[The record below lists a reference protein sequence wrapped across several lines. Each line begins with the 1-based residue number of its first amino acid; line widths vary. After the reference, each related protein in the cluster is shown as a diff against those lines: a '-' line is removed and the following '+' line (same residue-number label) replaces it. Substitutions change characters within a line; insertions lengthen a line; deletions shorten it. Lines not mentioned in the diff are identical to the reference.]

1 MALRNGPDWGSKGI
15 KTRQTD
21 GHIDSDLGG
30 GGGGGLSCLLE
41 KSQHPGNSAC

>member
-21 GHIDSDLGG
+21 GHIDSDLGVG
-30 GGGGGLSCLLE
+30 GCGLSCLLE
-41 KSQHPGNSAC
+41 KSQHPGNSVC